1 MPASNKDKEFDINDV
16 LEQKVSLEGYQPACH
31 HMVRNIAPGIDI
43 AALDEEINVWLRN
56 GYKIKL
62 AQVISSDNANFK
74 YSILY
79 ILEK

>member
-1 MPASNKDKEFDINDV
+1 MPAAKKEETFDINDV
-16 LEQKVSLEGYQPACH
+16 LEQKAEIEGYEPSCH
-31 HMVRNIAPGIDI
+31 HMVRNIGPGMNIEV
-43 AALDEEINVWLRN
+43 LDEEINVWLRK

-62 AQVISSDNANFK
+62 ATPVASDSKNFV